1 MCLFQFG
8 FSISSTRQQTPH
20 APENIALAAS
30 HLPDQEETILGR
42 NEYNQVAAAVVDLR
56 PQPSQSGSKRS
67 KYVQYSGEDRAKI
80 AKYSCEHGNTKALQ
94 HFSKE
99 YPNLKESTLRNFKK
113 AYEDKLKV
121 IQRQEGNVQ
130 QVTSLESLP
139 RGRPP
144 LLLELDCKL
153 ISFVKNLR
161 ARGGVV
167 NGSVISAAAKGLIR
181 SNPSLHQRIVN

>member
-1 MCLFQFG
+1 MSLFQFG
-8 FSISSTRQQTPH
+8 FSVSSTRQQTPH
-20 APENIALAAS
+20 VPENIALAAS
-30 HLPDQEETILGR
+30 HLPDKEDTILGR
-42 NEYNQVAAAVVDLR
+42 NEYNQVAAAVVDLAR
-56 PQPSQSGSKRS
+56 PQPSQSRSKRS
-67 KYVQYSGEDRAKI
+67 KYLQYSGEDRAKI

-113 AYEDKLKV
+113 AYQVKLKV

-144 LLLELDCKL
+144 LLFELDCKL
-153 ISFVKNLR
+153 I
-161 ARGGVV
+161 
-167 NGSVISAAAKGLIR
+167 
-181 SNPSLHQRIVN
+181 